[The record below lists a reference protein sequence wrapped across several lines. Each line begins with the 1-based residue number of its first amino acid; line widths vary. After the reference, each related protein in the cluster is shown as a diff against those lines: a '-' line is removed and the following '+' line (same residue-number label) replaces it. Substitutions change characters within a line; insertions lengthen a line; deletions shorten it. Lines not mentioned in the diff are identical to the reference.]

1 MNLIYD
7 RTQSDVDNAIAIRN
21 KYQALGD
28 WSGITEDEIAQL
40 KRGTYSC
47 FDDMNRVDAAVRE
60 LGGMLTAAGYPVRY
74 TSPVP
79 QPKPEYTPLSYIEST
94 GTQYIDTGYKPNN
107 TTKIELRCQLLSA
120 STDWQGFFGARVN
133 PPQPTTSVGLF
144 YNVSSKQTQFDYGNK
159 RTLHDTGG
167 LISDSSGAI
176 INIAYDKNKLYVNDT
191 LIASADEQV
200 FQSSLNLFL
209 CASNDDSV
217 ASYFGKLQIYLCKLY
232 DNGKL
237 VRDFA
242 PAEKDGVVGL
252 YDRVEKKM
260 YGNSGTGDFIS
271 NASYTELTYIEST
284 GTQYIDTGF
293 KPNNNT
299 TIVANVE
306 ITNADTDYI
315 GLFGARDG
323 STKQMWAYYDT
334 TTSQWSARYNKE
346 SKKINDNYSGKHTIS
361 IEKNIFVIDGTEYT
375 FSAATFTSAYTA
387 YIFAINSSGAV
398 QYPAKM
404 KIYDCQIY
412 DNGVLV
418 RDYISAIQNGS
429 VGLYERVENKMYL
442 NAGTGEFIAGKVVPQ
457 PEPPPLPVV
466 TEFSVGDIIN
476 YDIWRTYIDNVQA
489 LRDAYYVMKD
499 TPKLPEPT
507 APLKFDGANAI
518 EKLIFDVQVL
528 YYAMSASY
536 RKCGTFQS
544 GTNTQRLP
552 LQRSVT

>member
-1 MNLIYD
+1 MSALDELIYD
-7 RTQSDVDNAIAIRN
+7 RTQTDVTYAAELNRKLGRGETLTAQELADWNA
-21 KYQALGD
+21 G
-28 WSGITEDEIAQL
+28 L
-40 KRGTYSC
+40 KGAYNAT
-47 FDDMNRVDAAVRE
+47 DMNRVDAAVRE
-60 LGGMLTAAGYPVRY
+60 IGAKLTAASYPVRY

-79 QPKPEYTPLSYIEST
+79 PPEPEYTPLS
-94 GTQYIDTGYKPNN
+94 
-107 TTKIELRCQLLSA
+107 
-120 STDWQGFFGARVN
+120 
-133 PPQPTTSVGLF
+133 
-144 YNVSSKQTQFDYGNK
+144 
-159 RTLHDTGG
+159 
-167 LISDSSGAI
+167 
-176 INIAYDKNKLYVNDT
+176 
-191 LIASADEQV
+191 
-200 FQSSLNLFL
+200 
-209 CASNDDSV
+209 
-217 ASYFGKLQIYLCKLY
+217 
-232 DNGKL
+232 
-237 VRDFA
+237 
-242 PAEKDGVVGL
+242 
-252 YDRVEKKM
+252 
-260 YGNSGTGDFIS
+260 
-271 NASYTELTYIEST
+271 YIEST

-334 TTSQWSARYNKE
+334 TTSQWSARYNTE
-346 SKKINDNYSGKHTIS
+346 SKKINGNYSGKHTIS

-476 YDIWRTYIDNVQA
+476 YDIWRTYLDNVKA
-489 LRDAYYVMKD
+489 IRDAYYTMPD
-499 TPKLPEPT
+499 SPELPEPT
-507 APLKFDGANAI
+507 APLTYDGANAI
-518 EKLIFDVQVL
+518 ERLIYDILKLYEGMIKR
-528 YYAMSASY
+528 Y
-536 RKCGTFQS
+536 RICGTFAAGSDYNRQYI
-544 GTNTQRLP
+544 
-552 LQRSVT
+552 RSV

>member
-7 RTQSDVDNAIAIRN
+7 RTQSDVDNAIAIRG

-74 TSPVP
+74 ASPVP
-79 QPKPEYTPLSYIEST
+79 PPEPEYTPLSYIESSGT
-94 GTQYIDTGYKPNN
+94 QYIDTGYKPNSNTRVVLSGSGFSLSGNNQGLFGARTAFTEDTFCFLSTSSAYRSDYGTANDSVPQGTNLSSYFLLDKDKNVCKVNGTVVQSAVQTFTCSYNLYICAINTANTVDRIIDKVKIYYCQIYDNGVLVRDFVPAKKRGVVGLYDRIEKKMYANSGTGEFKSGEVVEYTELTYIQSSGTQYIDTGYKPNN
-107 TTKIELRCQLLSA
+107 
-120 STDWQGFFGARVN
+120 
-133 PPQPTTSVGLF
+133 
-144 YNVSSKQTQFDYGNK
+144 
-159 RTLHDTGG
+159 
-167 LISDSSGAI
+167 
-176 INIAYDKNKLYVNDT
+176 
-191 LIASADEQV
+191 
-200 FQSSLNLFL
+200 
-209 CASNDDSV
+209 
-217 ASYFGKLQIYLCKLY
+217 
-232 DNGKL
+232 
-237 VRDFA
+237 
-242 PAEKDGVVGL
+242 
-252 YDRVEKKM
+252 
-260 YGNSGTGDFIS
+260 
-271 NASYTELTYIEST
+271 
-284 GTQYIDTGF
+284 
-293 KPNNNT
+293 NT
-299 TIVANVE
+299 TIVVNVE
-306 ITNADTDYI
+306 ITQAGTDYI

-334 TTSQWSARYNKE
+334 TTSQWSARYNTE
-346 SKKINDNYSGKHTIS
+346 SKKINGNYSGKHTIS

-499 TPKLPEPT
+499 TPDLPEPT

-528 YYAMSASY
+528 YYAMLASY

-552 LQRSVT
+552 LKRSVT

>member
-1 MNLIYD
+1 MSALEELIYD
-7 RTQSDVDNAIAIRN
+7 RTQTDVTYAAELNRKLGAGTALTAEEQADWDAGLKGSYNAN
-21 KYQALGD
+21 D
-28 WSGITEDEIAQL
+28 
-40 KRGTYSC
+40 
-47 FDDMNRVDAAVRE
+47 FNRVDAAVRE
-60 LGGMLTAAGYPVRY
+60 LGGLLTAAGYPVKY

-79 QPKPEYTPLSYIEST
+79 QPEPEYTPLSYIEST
-94 GTQYIDTGYKPNN
+94 GTQYIDTG
-107 TTKIELRCQLLSA
+107 I
-120 STDWQGFFGARVN
+120 
-133 PPQPTTSVGLF
+133 
-144 YNVSSKQTQFDYGNK
+144 
-159 RTLHDTGG
+159 
-167 LISDSSGAI
+167 
-176 INIAYDKNKLYVNDT
+176 
-191 LIASADEQV
+191 
-200 FQSSLNLFL
+200 
-209 CASNDDSV
+209 
-217 ASYFGKLQIYLCKLY
+217 
-232 DNGKL
+232 
-237 VRDFA
+237 
-242 PAEKDGVVGL
+242 
-252 YDRVEKKM
+252 
-260 YGNSGTGDFIS
+260 
-271 NASYTELTYIEST
+271 
-284 GTQYIDTGF
+284 

-299 TIVANVE
+299 TIVATVE
-306 ITNADTDYI
+306 ITNAGTDYI
-315 GLFGARDG
+315 GLFGARAG
-323 STKQMWAYYDT
+323 NTKQMWAYYDT
-334 TTSQWSARYNKE
+334 TTNQWSARYNTE
-346 SKKINDNYSGKHTIS
+346 SKKISGNYSGKHTIS
-361 IEKNIFVIDGTEYT
+361 IKKNIFVIDGIEYP
-375 FSAATFTSAYTA
+375 FSAASFTSAYTA

-499 TPKLPEPT
+499 TPDLPEPT

-528 YYAMSASY
+528 YYAMLASY

-544 GTNTQRLP
+544 GTNSQRLP

>member
-1 MNLIYD
+1 MDNLVFD
-7 RTQSDVDNAIAIRN
+7 RTQADVTYATELNRKLGSGEALTPQELADWNA
-21 KYQALGD
+21 G
-28 WSGITEDEIAQL
+28 L
-40 KRGTYSC
+40 KGTYNAT
-47 FDDMNRVDAAVRE
+47 DMNRVDAAVRE
-60 LGGMLTAAGYPVRY
+60 LGGLLTAAGYPVRY
-74 TSPVP
+74 TLPVP

-94 GTQYIDTGYKPNN
+94 GTQYIDTGYKPNSN
-107 TTKIELRCQLLSA
+107 TRVVITGSNLPISSKNKGL
-120 STDWQGFFGARVN
+120 FGARQDLSTDTYCFFSL
-133 PPQPTTSVGLF
+133 PVG
-144 YNVSSKQTQFDYGNK
+144 YRSDYGK
-159 RTLHDTGG
+159 SKVGYDV
-167 LISDSSGAI
+167 S
-176 INIAYDKNKLYVNDT
+176 INIKDDFSIDKNKNVCSINDKSVNNEVEDFQCDYNLYLFCINTAGKAELFADGAKIYACKIYEGEI
-191 LIASADEQV
+191 LI
-200 FQSSLNLFL
+200 
-209 CASNDDSV
+209 
-217 ASYFGKLQIYLCKLY
+217 
-232 DNGKL
+232 
-237 VRDFA
+237 RDYV
-242 PAEKDGVVGL
+242 PAEKNGIIGL
-252 YDRVEKKM
+252 YDKVSRKM
-260 YGNSGTGDFIS
+260 YGNSGTGEFIS

-334 TTSQWSARYNKE
+334 TTSQWSARYNTE
-346 SKKINDNYSGKHTIS
+346 SKKINGNYSGKHTIS
-361 IEKNIFVIDGTEYT
+361 IKKNIFVIDGTEYN

-499 TPKLPEPT
+499 TPDLPEPT

-528 YYAMSASY
+528 YYAMLANY

-552 LQRSVT
+552 LQRGVT

>member
-7 RTQSDVDNAIAIRN
+7 RTQSDVDNAIAIRS

-28 WSGITEDEIAQL
+28 WPGITEDEIAQL

-60 LGGMLTAAGYPVRY
+60 LGGMLTTAGYPVRY

-79 QPKPEYTPLSYIEST
+79 PPEPEYTPLSYIESS

-107 TTKIELRCQLLSA
+107 
-120 STDWQGFFGARVN
+120 
-133 PPQPTTSVGLF
+133 
-144 YNVSSKQTQFDYGNK
+144 
-159 RTLHDTGG
+159 
-167 LISDSSGAI
+167 
-176 INIAYDKNKLYVNDT
+176 
-191 LIASADEQV
+191 
-200 FQSSLNLFL
+200 
-209 CASNDDSV
+209 
-217 ASYFGKLQIYLCKLY
+217 
-232 DNGKL
+232 
-237 VRDFA
+237 
-242 PAEKDGVVGL
+242 
-252 YDRVEKKM
+252 
-260 YGNSGTGDFIS
+260 
-271 NASYTELTYIEST
+271 
-284 GTQYIDTGF
+284 
-293 KPNNNT
+293 NT
-299 TIVANVE
+299 TIIANVE
-306 ITNADTDYI
+306 ITKADSDYI

-334 TTSQWSARYNKE
+334 TTSQWSARYNTE
-346 SKKINDNYSGKHTIS
+346 SKKINGNYSGKHTIS

-476 YDIWRTYIDNVQA
+476 YDIWRTYIDNVQV

-499 TPKLPEPT
+499 TPDLPEPT
-507 APLKFDGANAI
+507 ATLKFDGANAI
-518 EKLIFDVQVL
+518 EKLLYDVQIL
-528 YYAMSASY
+528 YNAMSASY
-536 RKCGTFQS
+536 RKCGTFQA
-544 GTNTQRLP
+544 GNNKQRLP
-552 LQRSVT
+552 LKRSVT